1 MKTGEERP
9 CGFCTK
15 LVYLPLWRL
24 RRNKYHFCSVGC
36 QLKWVHEQNRNTSP
50 KQCLECGKTFQ
61 VTKHELT
68 TAKFCSKKC
77 THTWRSKHNDNW
89 RYGRHHTD
97 ETKRKIKES
106 NLANWQNP
114 DFVKEM
120 VKSWARQPTKP
131 ERHLEV
137 LLQKHFPQ
145 FEYNGDGR
153 LGITLG
159 GLTPDFVNL
168 NGRKEVI
175 EMFGDHYHSS
185 ATLGGRW
192 KGSELGKIMVYN
204 SIGYRCLV
212 IWESELEHDEETVVN
227 KVRRFIATK

>member
-1 MKTGEERP
+1 
-9 CGFCTK
+9 
-15 LVYLPLWRL
+15 
-24 RRNKYHFCSVGC
+24 
-36 QLKWVHEQNRNTSP
+36 
-50 KQCLECGKTFQ
+50 
-61 VTKHELT
+61 
-68 TAKFCSKKC
+68 
-77 THTWRSKHNDNW
+77 
-89 RYGRHHTD
+89 
-97 ETKRKIKES
+97 
-106 NLANWQNP
+106 
-114 DFVKEM
+114 M